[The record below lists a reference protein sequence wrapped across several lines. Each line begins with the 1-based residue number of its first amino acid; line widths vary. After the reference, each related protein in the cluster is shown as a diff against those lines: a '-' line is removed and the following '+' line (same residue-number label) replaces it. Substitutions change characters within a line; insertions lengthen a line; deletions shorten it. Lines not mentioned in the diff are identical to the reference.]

1 MHNTGVIFRRTL
13 YDNRRG
19 ILWWGLGIAIMAFYV
34 VVVYPMIEGL
44 TEIRTLMESPA
55 FQFIVGDIGEIDFT
69 SPVGFLGIE
78 FFTWIPL
85 ILGVYAVLFGIN
97 ITGGEEARGTVDL
110 LLSTPIRRWQVII
123 EKFLAYI
130 LSVVGI
136 LAISTLGI
144 VLGRVMTPELDVS
157 MGTLILGMLNTLPP
171 LMLIAALATFLATVL
186 STPGQAG
193 GIAAAII
200 VASYFLNSLASMAAS
215 PVINGLQNL
224 SFFKYYAPFDVLAKG
239 MQWGNFLGL
248 FGAGSILL
256 VLAIVFFQ
264 RRDIYV

>member
-1 MHNTGVIFRRTL
+1 MNNTGVIFRRTL

-19 ILWWGLGIAIMAFYV
+19 ILWWGLGIGVVAFYV

-55 FQFIVGDIGEIDFT
+55 FQFIIGDIGEIDYT
-69 SPVGFLGIE
+69 SPTGFLGIE
-78 FFTWIPL
+78 FFTWVPL

-97 ITGGEEARGTVDL
+97 ITGGEEARGTVDI
-110 LLSTPIRRWQVII
+110 LLSAPVRRWQVII
-123 EKFLAYI
+123 EKFLAY
-130 LSVVGI
+130 LTALLGI
-136 LAISTLGI
+136 LAISTIGI
-144 VLGRVMTPELDVS
+144 VIGAVMTPALEIS
-157 MGTLILGMLNTLPP
+157 MGSLVLGMLNTLPT
-171 LMLIAALATFLATVL
+171 LLLIAALALFLTTIL

-215 PVINGLQNL
+215 PLINRLQDL
-224 SFFKYYAPFDVLAKG
+224 SFFKYYAPFEVLSRG
-239 MQWGNFLGL
+239 IQWGNFLGL
-248 FGAGSILL
+248 LAAGGILL
-256 VLAIVFFQ
+256 LLAIVFYQ